1 MKKLFSISILAAI
14 VIAACTKENYEN
26 DHPKVKVI
34 PPPTNPNTPAAIDT
48 CKDSVKYS
56 VHIKRI
62 MKNDC
67 AISGCHDGISKSN
80 FNDYNT
86 VLGDTAG
93 IIDRMNNSSNPMP
106 PTGLLDACKI
116 GKVKAWVKAGAKN
129 N

>member
-34 PPPTNPNTPAAIDT
+34 PPPSNPNTPAAIDT

-67 AISGCHDGISKSN
+67 SISGCHDGISKSN

-86 VLGDTAG
+86 VLVDTAS
-93 IIDRMNNSSNPMP
+93 IIDRMSNSSNPMP
-106 PTGLLDACKI
+106 PTGLLDDCKI
-116 GKVKAWVKAGAKN
+116 SKVKAWVKAGAKN

>member
-62 MKNDC
+62 MNNNC
-67 AISGCHDGISKSN
+67 AKSGCHDGIAQSN
-80 FNDYNT
+80 FSDYST
-86 VLGDTAG
+86 ILADTAN
-93 IIDRMNNSSNPMP
+93 IVSRMNDASNPMP
-106 PTGLLDACKI
+106 PTGLLDVCKI
-116 GKVKAWVKAGAKN
+116 SQVKAWVKAGAKN